1 MRLTYCS
8 QCPEL
13 VHVSEDEYI
22 SSRSSTITPVFAPPC
37 SSVRGWNGNKD
48 FFPRR
53 EKVLSNE
60 WDNAKRRFLDDL
72 SNYIPVGSF
81 VASCPRS
88 PFEKGEELEQWS
100 DETWTESE
108 RPIYEWD
115 QTNPKYGFYFSILLA
130 HGWVRLFV
138 KVHKDNPKLFTIR
151 VYVLPDDVGRR
162 YIDRNLPTKDPERQN
177 LMGLMLS
184 LDISD
189 EAWKGD
195 MVREQYQ
202 PLRTII
208 DSRSNEVLDED
219 SLFYLFNTITSPD
232 PKLSRVQCQYSREA
246 MSSLLDDSSKLDGLR
261 TILYPYQ
268 RRSAATIIMREAEP
282 ARIPDPR
289 LEPFEGPE
297 GRTFYYDKET
307 GVLLRDKRTY
317 EEARGGV
324 LAETMGHGKTLI
336 CLAAILATKGHWP
349 RVPPEYSIGR
359 HPIRHKVGTL
369 AEMAAAAIGRNQ
381 IPWRAYFQGLSKAG
395 EHHEIIIS
403 LLEKNIGSYVIPPPP
418 GGRTRHQP
426 SVKGQTIQ
434 LCTATLVVVPLNL
447 FTQWQSE
454 MALHIKPGALK
465 ILSVQALDT
474 LMPSKNEILTCDVLL
489 ISKQRLEREMKPL
502 EIIATTK
509 KMVKCICSSARD
521 CNCAAAGP
529 NYHSSL
535 RNLHFL
541 RIIVDEGHDF
551 ASSGG
556 TNNAIWALRRLHVDR
571 RWIVSGTPSAGLLGV
586 EVGLAA
592 NETSSST
599 GSNDVVVDLEAQNK
613 ESVRINKETVLIR
626 KHRSR
631 ISNQVERELTLR
643 TQASTR
649 LQEYKDLQ
657 KLGRIVVDFLGLR
670 PWANTR
676 GEDLASWQKYVLPAK
691 DGTRKPRSLKSILES
706 LVVRHRIEDVEKDV
720 KLPPL
725 HNRVVYLEPSWH
737 DKLSINLF
745 LLVLTANAVTS
756 ERCDKDYMFHPNS
769 RPQLNALINNLRQS
783 GFYWTSFTP
792 ENIAKTVDVS
802 QKYLDEELK
811 RPKYGSGRKDKDT
824 ELLEHAI
831 KVGQT
836 ALESTSWSSIALLHE
851 LGLFVEDFPV
861 EACESWSLV
870 RSAFFEPLLIGA
882 SQLARAQQFVDSQ
895 LHASR
900 PEEGL
905 VDEGKVVM
913 QSAWLKVAGHGLPGD
928 NAEGELPDR
937 LKEPAVQRQYGYQK
951 DLKLLSKHT
960 VSKGKKASIS
970 PRKRA
975 QKLRT
980 LPKSSSG
987 EEESSGRRLKS
998 SLKAPDNVQPLI
1010 DSRLTKTRL
1019 CGTASSK
1026 LSYLIDRILQLQANE
1041 KSLIFFEGDN
1051 IAYYIAQAFE
1061 LVDIRF
1067 LIYTRSLTTS
1077 RKNAY
1082 IHTFNTT
1089 KTFRVMLMDVRQA
1102 AHGLHIASASRVFFV
1117 NPVWQPNIEAQAIKR
1132 AHRIGQIRPVFVETL
1147 VLNDTLEH
1155 QMLQRRSTMT
1165 TSEHLDAEKSL
1176 LDDPVMSELIKDA
1189 RFIPFTGHEVKDP
1202 RCQMAP
1208 LQHPQQLF
1216 GRLGHGIGSVDDA
1229 DAGLIFPDG
1238 KDLEIKQRKQRQSNE
1253 SFEFAPDLTLSPLS
1267 RKRRELNS
1275 YNDGVYLSP
1284 TKDFAMDFPSDLP
1297 RSGSPSG
1304 LQTSP
1309 MSAKPMTLTPGPS
1322 LGTSGS
1328 RRKRVAF
1335 ALDNGDGDESDSPA
1349 PSSKR
1354 VARSTDASASL
1365 FGDGKGL

>member
-1 MRLTYCS
+1 MRIAYCS

-13 VHVSEDEYI
+13 VHISEDEY
-22 SSRSSTITPVFAPPC
+22 SSNRSSTITPVFAPPY
-37 SSVRGWNGNKD
+37 SSVRGRRGNKD
-48 FFPRR
+48 FFPRQ
-53 EKVLSNE
+53 EKVPSTD
-60 WDNAKRRFLDDL
+60 WDKAKRRFLEDL
-72 SNYIPVGSF
+72 SNYVPVGSF
-81 VASCPRS
+81 VACCPRS

-100 DETWTESE
+100 NETWTESE
-108 RPIYEWD
+108 RPIYELD
-115 QTNPKYGFYFSILLA
+115 QTSPKYGFWFSTLFT

-138 KVHKDNPKLFTIR
+138 KVHKDDPTLFTIR

-162 YIDRNLPTKDPERQN
+162 YIDRNLPTKDPERQC

-195 MVREQYQ
+195 MVRELYE

-208 DSRSNEVLDED
+208 DPRSNEVLDED
-219 SLFYLFNTITSPD
+219 SLFYLFNTIASPD
-232 PKLSRVQCQYSREA
+232 PKISRVQCQYSREA
-246 MSSLLDDSSKLDGLR
+246 MSSVLDDSSRLDGLR
-261 TILYPYQ
+261 TTLYPYQ
-268 RRSAATIIMREAEP
+268 RRSAATMIMREAEP

-359 HPIRHKVGTL
+359 HPIRPKVGTL

-381 IPWRAYFQGLSKAG
+381 IPWRAYFQDLSKAG
-395 EHHEIIIS
+395 EHHEKIIS
-403 LLEKNIGSYVIPPPP
+403 LLEENIGSYIIPPPSS
-418 GGRTRHQP
+418 GRTRHQP
-426 SVKGQTIQ
+426 SIQGQTIQ

-454 MALHIKPGALK
+454 MALHIEPEALK

-502 EIIATTK
+502 DINPTTQK
-509 KMVKCICSSARD
+509 KIKCVCSSVQN

-592 NETSSST
+592 NETSSNT
-599 GSNDVVVDLEAQNK
+599 ESNNMVVDLEARNK
-613 ESVRINKETVLIR
+613 ESVRISKETVLIR
-626 KHRSR
+626 KQRSR
-631 ISNQVERELTLR
+631 IPTQVERELTLR
-643 TQASTR
+643 MQATTR

-676 GEDLASWQKYVLPAK
+676 DEDPASWQKYILPAK
-691 DGTRKPRSLKSILES
+691 DGTRKSRSLKGILES
-706 LVVRHRIEDVEKDV
+706 LVVRHRIEDVEEDI

-725 HNRVVYLEPSWH
+725 HNRVVYLEPSWY

-756 ERCDKDYMFHPNS
+756 ERCDEDYMFHPKN

-792 ENIAKTVDVS
+792 ENIAKTVEVS
-802 QKYLDEELK
+802 QKYLDEGLQMS
-811 RPKYGSGRKDKDT
+811 KYRSDRKDNDT
-824 ELLEHAI
+824 ELLQLAI

-836 ALESTSWSSIALLHE
+836 ALESSSWSSIALLHE

-861 EACESWSLV
+861 EARESWSLV
-870 RSAFFEPLLIGA
+870 RSGVFEPLLTGA
-882 SQLARAQQFVDSQ
+882 SQLARAQQLVDSQ
-895 LHASR
+895 LYSSR

-905 VDEGKVVM
+905 VDEGNILM
-913 QSAWLKVAGHGLPGD
+913 QSVWLKVAGHGLPGD

-937 LKEPAVQRQYGYQK
+937 MKEPAFLRQYGYRD

-987 EEESSGRRLKS
+987 EAESNGKRLKS
-998 SLKAPDNVQPLI
+998 ALKASTNVQPLI
-1010 DSRLTKTRL
+1010 DPRLTKTRL

-1026 LSYLIDRILQLQANE
+1026 LSYLIDRILQLQADE

-1067 LIYTRSLTTS
+1067 LIYTGSLTTS

-1089 KTFRVMLMDVRQA
+1089 DTFRVMLMDVRQA

-1117 NPVWQPNIEAQAIKR
+1117 NPVWQPNVEAQAIKR
-1132 AHRIGQIRPVFVETL
+1132 AHRIGQLRPVFVETL
-1147 VLNDTLEH
+1147 VLKDTLEH
-1155 QMLQRRSTMT
+1155 QMLQRRRNMT
-1165 TSEHLDAEKSL
+1165 TPEHLDAEKSL
-1176 LDDPVMSELIKDA
+1176 LDDPVMSDLIKDA
-1189 RFIPFTGHEVKDP
+1189 KFIPFTDLEVEDP
-1202 RCQMAP
+1202 RYQMAP

-1216 GRLGHGIGSVDDA
+1216 GRLGNGVGSVDDA
-1229 DAGLIFPDG
+1229 DAGVIFPDG
-1238 KDLEIKQRKQRQSNE
+1238 KNFEPKPQEQAQSDE

-1267 RKRRELNS
+1267 RKRRELNLH
-1275 YNDGVYLSP
+1275 NDGDFLSP
-1284 TKDFAMDFPSDLP
+1284 TKDCATDSPSGLP
-1297 RSGSPSG
+1297 MSGSPSNAQA
-1304 LQTSP
+1304 LLVTARP
-1309 MSAKPMTLTPGPS
+1309 LTLAPGPS
-1322 LGTSGS
+1322 LGASS
-1328 RRKRVAF
+1328 SKKKRVGF
-1335 ALDNGDGDESDSPA
+1335 AAGEDDNDEPDLLE

-1354 VARSTDASASL
+1354 VVSSTETPASL
-1365 FGDGKGL
+1365 FGDGKGI

>member
-1 MRLTYCS
+1 MRLTYDS

-13 VHVSEDEYI
+13 VHISEDEYS
-22 SSRSSTITPVFAPPC
+22 SSRSSTITPVFAPPF
-37 SSVRGWNGNKD
+37 SSGRKWDGNRD
-48 FFPRR
+48 LFPRR
-53 EKVLSNE
+53 EKAGNTE
-60 WDNAKRRFLDDL
+60 WDNAKKRFLDDL

-81 VASCPRS
+81 VAKCPRS
-88 PFEKGEELEQWS
+88 PPEAGEELEQWS

-108 RPIYEWD
+108 RPIYEMD
-115 QTNPKYGFYFSILLA
+115 QTYPKYGCIFGILLSK
-130 HGWVRLFV
+130 GWARLFV
-138 KVHKDNPKLFTIR
+138 KVHKGNPKLFTIR
-151 VYVLPDDVGRR
+151 VYILPDDVGRR
-162 YIDRNLPTKDPERQN
+162 YVERNIPTKDPERQY
-177 LMGLMLS
+177 LMWLMLS

-195 MVREQYQ
+195 MVQEQYQ
-202 PLRTII
+202 PLRTINNPK
-208 DSRSNEVLDED
+208 SNEILDED
-219 SLFYLFNTITSPD
+219 SLFYLFNTITSPN
-232 PKLSRVQCQYSREA
+232 PKVSRVGCQYSREA
-246 MSSLLDDSSKLDGLR
+246 MSSLLDDTSRMDGLR
-261 TILYPYQ
+261 TSLYPYQ
-268 RRSAATIIMREAEP
+268 RRSAATMIMREAEP
-282 ARIPDPR
+282 ARVLDPR
-289 LEPFEGPE
+289 LERVEGPE
-297 GRTFYYDKET
+297 GQTFYYDKET

-324 LAETMGHGKTLI
+324 LAETMGYGKTLI
-336 CLAAILATKGHWP
+336 CLAAILATRGHWP
-349 RVPPEYSIGR
+349 RVPPQYSIGR
-359 HPIRHKVGTL
+359 HPIRPKVGTL
-369 AEMAAAAIGRNQ
+369 AEMTAAAIGRNQ
-381 IPWRAYFQGLSKAG
+381 IPWRAYFRDLSKAG
-395 EHHEIIIS
+395 EHHETIIS
-403 LLEKNIGSYVIPPPP
+403 LLEENIGSYVIPPPP
-418 GGRTRHQP
+418 SSRTRHQP

-454 MALHIKPGALK
+454 LALHIEPGALK

-474 LMPSKNEILTCDVLL
+474 LMPSKNEILKCDVLL
-489 ISKQRLEREMKPL
+489 ISKQRLEREIKPL
-502 EIIATTK
+502 EINATTK
-509 KMVKCICSSARD
+509 KTVKCICSSARD

-571 RWIVSGTPSAGLLGV
+571 RWIVSGTPAAGLLGV

-592 NETSSST
+592 NETSSNT
-599 GSNDVVVDLEAQNK
+599 GSNDMIADLEAQNK
-613 ESVRINKETVLIR
+613 ESVRISKETVLIH
-626 KHRSR
+626 KHQSG
-631 ISNQVERELTLR
+631 IPNQVERELTLR

-649 LQEYKDLQ
+649 LQEYKDVQ

-676 GEDLASWQKYVLPAK
+676 GEDPASWQKYVLPAK

-706 LVVRHRIEDVEKDV
+706 LVVRHRIEDVERDI

-725 HNRVVYLEPSWH
+725 HNRVVCLEPSWH

-756 ERCDKDYMFHPNS
+756 ERCDADYMFDPKN
-769 RPQLNALINNLRQS
+769 RPQLNTLINNLRQS

-792 ENIAKTVDVS
+792 ENIAKTVEVS
-802 QKYLDEELK
+802 QKYLDEGLK
-811 RPKYGSGRKDKDT
+811 RSRSFSGRKDDDA
-824 ELLEHAI
+824 ELLQHAI

-836 ALESTSWSSIALLHE
+836 ALESSSWSSIALLHE
-851 LGLFVEDFPV
+851 LGLFVEGFPV

-870 RSAFFEPLLIGA
+870 RSGFFEPLLIGA
-882 SQLARAQQFVDSQ
+882 SQLARAQQSVDSR
-895 LHASR
+895 LYASR

-905 VDEGKVVM
+905 LDEGKVLM
-913 QSAWLKVAGHGLPGD
+913 QSAWLKVAGHGQPGND
-928 NAEGELPDR
+928 AEGKLPDR
-937 LKEPAVQRQYGYQK
+937 LKEPEAYRQYGFKK

-960 VSKGKKASIS
+960 VSKGKKAGIS

-987 EEESSGRRLKS
+987 EEESNGKRLKS
-998 SLKAPDNVQPLI
+998 ALKAPTDVQPLI

-1026 LSYLIDRILQLQANE
+1026 LSYLMDRILLLQADE

-1067 LIYTRSLTTS
+1067 LIYTGSLTTS

-1089 KTFRVMLMDVRQA
+1089 ETFRVMLMDVRQA

-1117 NPVWQPNIEAQAIKR
+1117 NPVWQPNVEAQAIKR
-1132 AHRIGQIRPVFVETL
+1132 AHRIGQTRSVFVETL
-1147 VLNDTLEH
+1147 VLKDTLEH
-1155 QMLQRRSTMT
+1155 QMLHRRKNMT
-1165 TSEHLDAEKSL
+1165 APEHLDAEKSL
-1176 LDDPVMSELIKDA
+1176 LDDPIMSDLIKDA
-1189 RFIPFTGHEVKDP
+1189 KFIPFTDEEVKNP
-1202 RCQMAP
+1202 RYQMAP

-1216 GRLGHGIGSVDDA
+1216 GRLGDGIGSIDDA
-1229 DAGLIFPDG
+1229 DEGLIFPDG
-1238 KDLEIKQRKQRQSNE
+1238 KDFLVKQRKQSQSNE
-1253 SFEFAPDLTLSPLS
+1253 SSEFAPDLTLSPLS
-1267 RKRRELNS
+1267 RERRGLNLH
-1275 YNDGVYLSP
+1275 NDGDYLSP
-1284 TKDFAMDFPSDLP
+1284 TKDHAMDFSSGLH

-1304 LQTSP
+1304 FQASP
-1309 MSAKPMTLTPGPS
+1309 ASVRPLTLAPGPS
-1322 LGTSGS
+1322 LGASGP

-1335 ALDNGDGDESDSPA
+1335 AADEDDNDESDSPQ
-1349 PSSKR
+1349 PPSKR
-1354 VARSTDASASL
+1354 VACITDAPASL
-1365 FGDGKGL
+1365 FGDGNNI

>member
-1 MRLTYCS
+1 M
-8 QCPEL
+8 
-13 VHVSEDEYI
+13 
-22 SSRSSTITPVFAPPC
+22 
-37 SSVRGWNGNKD
+37 
-48 FFPRR
+48 
-53 EKVLSNE
+53 LSNE
-60 WDNAKRRFLDDL
+60 WDHAKRRFLDDL
-72 SNYIPVGSF
+72 SNYVPVGSF

-88 PFEKGEELEQWS
+88 PFEKGKELEQWS

-115 QTNPKYGFYFSILLA
+115 QTDPKYGFYFCILLA
-130 HGWVRLFV
+130 HGWARLFV

-151 VYVLPDDVGRR
+151 VYILPDDVGRR
-162 YIDRNLPTKDPERQN
+162 YIDRNIPTKDPERQN

-195 MVREQYQ
+195 VVREQYQ

-208 DSRSNEVLDED
+208 DPRSNEVLDED

-261 TILYPYQ
+261 TVLYPYQ
-268 RRSAATIIMREAEP
+268 RRSAATIIIREAEP

-359 HPIRHKVGTL
+359 HPTRPKVATL

-381 IPWRAYFQGLSKAG
+381 IPWRAYFQELSKAG

-403 LLEKNIGSYVIPPPP
+403 LLEKNIGSYVIPPPSS
-418 GGRTRHQP
+418 GRTRHQP
-426 SVKGQTIQ
+426 SVTGQTIQ

-447 FTQWQSE
+447 FAQWQSE
-454 MALHIKPGALK
+454 MALHIKPGALN

-474 LMPSKNEILTCDVLL
+474 LMPSKNEILTCDILL

-502 EIIATTK
+502 EMKATTK
-509 KMVKCICSSARD
+509 KTVKCVCSSTRD

-599 GSNDVVVDLEAQNK
+599 GSNDMVVDLEARNK

-626 KHRSR
+626 KHQSR
-631 ISNQVERELTLR
+631 IPDQVERELTLR

-756 ERCDKDYMFHPNS
+756 ERCDEDYMFHPNS

-802 QKYLDEELK
+802 QKYMDEELK
-811 RPKYGSGRKDKDT
+811 RPEYNSGRKDKDT
-824 ELLEHAI
+824 ELLQHAI

-836 ALESTSWSSIALLHE
+836 ALESSSWSSIALLHE
-851 LGLFVEDFPV
+851 LGLYVENFPV

-870 RSAFFEPLLIGA
+870 RSGFFEPLLIGA

-895 LHASR
+895 LHTSR

-975 QKLRT
+975 QELRT

-987 EEESSGRRLKS
+987 KEESSGRRLKS
-998 SLKAPDNVQPLI
+998 SLKAPADVRPLT

-1026 LSYLIDRILQLQANE
+1026 LSYLIDRILQLQADE
-1041 KSLIFFEGDN
+1041 KSLLFFEGDN

-1147 VLNDTLEH
+1147 VLKDTLEH
-1155 QMLQRRSTMT
+1155 QMLQRRSTMST
-1165 TSEHLDAEKSL
+1165 PEHLDAEKSL

-1189 RFIPFTGHEVKDP
+1189 RFIPFTDLEVKDP
-1202 RCQMAP
+1202 RCRMSP

-1216 GRLGHGIGSVDDA
+1216 GRLGNGTGSVDDA

-1238 KDLEIKQRKQRQSNE
+1238 KDFEIKQRKQPQSNG

-1275 YNDGVYLSP
+1275 DNDGDYLSP
-1284 TKDFAMDFPSDLP
+1284 TKDFAMDFPSGLP

-1304 LQTSP
+1304 LQTSLV
-1309 MSAKPMTLTPGPS
+1309 SAGPMTLDPGPS

-1335 ALDNGDGDESDSPA
+1335 ALDNGDDDESHSPA

-1354 VARSTDASASL
+1354 VARSTDAPASL
-1365 FGDGKGL
+1365 FGDGKGV